1 MCGRSQACPI
11 GNGAAVAP
19 TTPDAVEPCAVI
31 PYRKQG
37 NRGRYGK
44 GTLECAH
51 RSHSRGGGAQR
62 PCQRFGPSATPR
74 SLARSDYSTAVCE
87 DAPRFFARN
96 CDAPNITKVL
106 VGSL

>member
-51 RSHSRGGGAQR
+51 RSHSRGGRGATTM
-62 PCQRFGPSATPR
+62 SAVWSIGYPEI
-74 SLARSDYSTAVCE
+74 S
-87 DAPRFFARN
+87 
-96 CDAPNITKVL
+96 
-106 VGSL
+106 GSL